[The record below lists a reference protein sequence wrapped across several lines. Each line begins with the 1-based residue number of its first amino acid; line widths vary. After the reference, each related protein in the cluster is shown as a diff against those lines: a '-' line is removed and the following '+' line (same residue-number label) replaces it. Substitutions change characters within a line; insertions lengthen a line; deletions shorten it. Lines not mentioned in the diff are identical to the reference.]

1 VKLSFAELH
10 ARADRTALALAALG
24 VQRGERVF
32 GMLRNRAEH
41 LDLLIGCARIGAVY
55 VPINTELKGWS
66 LQHQVHNGDPRV
78 MVVEATLM
86 AAFEA
91 VEPQAVRP
99 VALVVLGDEA
109 QPVPPA
115 WTGIRRLDGAG
126 FLACADGSTYLPCDP
141 APSEIGCIMYTSG
154 TTGPAKGVLMPHAHL
169 ALFSLPAPGLHLGEQ
184 DVYYVCMPLFHANA
198 LFIQVF
204 AALLAG
210 AQVHCV
216 ERFSPGRWL
225 SEVRSCGATVTNLL
239 GAMTEMLHKTPAQAE
254 DADNPV
260 RTILAVPVADEWIA
274 TFCRRFGVDVVQGF
288 GMTECN
294 MLAYSIE
301 GDPRISGCAG
311 TLRDE
316 LFEVTI
322 VDPETDQP
330 LAADEVGEI
339 VVRPRVPGAFM
350 QGYHGMPDKTVE
362 AWRNLWFHTGDAG
375 RIDASRRLHFVDRI
389 KDRIRRRGENIS
401 AFEVEQA
408 LLALDG
414 VAECAVIGLRV
425 GDAGAEQEVMAC
437 LVRAAGSTLSEAQV
451 LQHCLARVPRFAVP
465 RFIEFVET
473 LPRTASGKVR
483 KQELR
488 ERGLGTRTWD
498 REHAAIGAAA

>member
-1 VKLSFAELH
+1 
-10 ARADRTALALAALG
+10 
-24 VQRGERVF
+24 
-32 GMLRNRAEH
+32 
-41 LDLLIGCARIGAVY
+41 
-55 VPINTELKGWS
+55 
-66 LQHQVHNGDPRV
+66 
-78 MVVEATLM
+78 
-86 AAFEA
+86 
-91 VEPQAVRP
+91 
-99 VALVVLGDEA
+99 
-109 QPVPPA
+109 
-115 WTGIRRLDGAG
+115 
-126 FLACADGSTYLPCDP
+126 
-141 APSEIGCIMYTSG
+141 
-154 TTGPAKGVLMPHAHL
+154 
-169 ALFSLPAPGLHLGEQ
+169 
-184 DVYYVCMPLFHANA
+184 
-198 LFIQVF
+198 
-204 AALLAG
+204 
-210 AQVHCV
+210 
-216 ERFSPGRWL
+216 
-225 SEVRSCGATVTNLL
+225 
-239 GAMTEMLHKTPAQAE
+239 
-254 DADNPV
+254 
-260 RTILAVPVADEWIA
+260 
-274 TFCRRFGVDVVQGF
+274 VDVVQGF

-294 MLAYSIE
+294 MLAYSID
-301 GDPRISGCAG
+301 GDPRVSGCAG
-311 TLRDE
+311 TLRED
-316 LFEVTI
+316 LFEVAI
-322 VDPETDQP
+322 VDPETDQA

-451 LQHCLARVPRFAVP
+451 LQHCLAHVPRFAVP

-498 REHAAIGAAA
+498 REHAAIGVAA